1 MIDVLKYI
9 KGSPL
14 ENPFV
19 PQKKPILG
27 SLIGALGG
35 MVSQESAN
43 AANIRL
49 GEMNQQNV
57 RETNATNKA
66 IADAANAYNY
76 KMFQEQNAF
85 NLDMWNKQNAY
96 NDPSAQVSRMLAA
109 GINPAAQFGNV
120 SEAGSLSS
128 ADAKGA
134 VTAEMQAPINNAQV
148 GAFDPTAGFAGA
160 ESAVLQALN
169 WKTNA
174 EKTASEVNYNNVK
187 AQIEAIHGVAK
198 LSQMMQEYKKG
209 SIEYEMAKNA
219 LDIQKRTMDYQV
231 TQMANTTKLGEKALD
246 ETDLRIA
253 SMRVQNDILSINKDW
268 LPKMNGASY
277 ASIQAGIRQAISA
290 ANMNNASAVES
301 AARTA
306 VEKAR
311 EAGMKIDNENARDMQ
326 EAIVLGAYYEADK
339 KIHEAGNERK
349 RYYGGEVGYRFPLS
363 GYTDKE
369 RYNNNVRYPDF
380 SHYYKSHR
388 NH

>member
-14 ENPFV
+14 ENPFA
-19 PQKKPILG
+19 PKKKPILG
-27 SLIGALGG
+27 SLIGALSG
-35 MVSQESAN
+35 MSSQEAAN
-43 AANIRL
+43 HANIRL

-57 RETNATNKA
+57 RETNATNKS

-76 KMFQEQNAF
+76 RMFQEQNAF

-96 NDPSAQVSRMLAA
+96 NDPKAQVQRMLAA

-128 ADAKGA
+128 AQAQGA
-134 VTAEMQAPINNAQV
+134 VTPEMQAPINNAHV

-160 ESAVLQALN
+160 ESAILQALN

-198 LSQMMQEYKKG
+198 LSQMMQEYNKG

-253 SMRVQNDILSINKDW
+253 SMRIQNDILSLNKEW
-268 LPKMNGASY
+268 LPKMNAASY

-290 ANMNNASAVES
+290 ANQSNASAVES

-339 KIHEAGNERK
+339 KSFELGNERK
-349 RYYGGEVGYRFPLS
+349 RYYGGEIGYRLPLS
-363 GYTDKE
+363 GFTDNE
-369 RYNNNVRYPDF
+369 RYNKNVRVPDF
-380 SHYYKSHR
+380 SHYYKTHKKR
-388 NH
+388 

>member
-1 MIDVLKYI
+1 MFDVSKFI

-14 ENPFV
+14 ENPFM
-19 PQKKPILG
+19 PKKKPILG
-27 SLIGALGG
+27 SIIGALAG
-35 MVSQESAN
+35 MSSQESAN

-49 GEMNQQNV
+49 GEMNQQNI

-96 NDPSAQVSRMLAA
+96 NDPKAQVQRMLAA
-109 GINPAAQFGNV
+109 GINPAGNFGNV
-120 SEAGSLSS
+120 SQAGSLSS
-128 ADAKGA
+128 AQAQGA
-134 VTAEMQAPINNAQV
+134 VTADMQAPINTAHV
-148 GAFDPTAGFAGA
+148 GAFDPTAGFSGA
-160 ESAVLQALN
+160 ESAILQALN

-209 SIEYEMAKNA
+209 SVEYEMAKNA

-253 SMRVQNDILSINKDW
+253 SMRIQNDILSINKDW

-277 ASIQAGIRQAISA
+277 ASIQAGIKQAIAA
-290 ANMNNASAVES
+290 ANQSNASAVES

-311 EAGMKIDNENARDMQ
+311 EAGMKIDNDNARDMQ

-349 RYYGGEVGYRFPLS
+349 RYYGGELGYRMPLPF
-363 GYTDKE
+363 DKE
-369 RYNNNVRYPDF
+369 NRGELSFPDF
-380 SHYYKSHR
+380 THYYKSRKKH
-388 NH
+388 

>member
-1 MIDVLKYI
+1 MFDVLKFA

-14 ENPFV
+14 ENPFA

-27 SLIGALGG
+27 SLIGALSG
-35 MVSQESAN
+35 MASQESAN

-49 GEMNQQNV
+49 GQMNQQNV

-96 NDPSAQVSRMLAA
+96 NDPSAQVKRMLAA

-128 ADAKGA
+128 AAAQGA
-134 VTAEMQAPINNAQV
+134 VTPEMQAPINNAHV

-160 ESAVLQALN
+160 ESAILQALN

-198 LSQMMQEYKKG
+198 LSQMMQEYNKG
-209 SIEYEMAKNA
+209 SVEYEMAKNA

-253 SMRVQNDILSINKDW
+253 SMRVQNDILSINREW
-268 LPKMNGASY
+268 LPKMNGASF
-277 ASIQAGIRQAISA
+277 ASINAGIRQAISA
-290 ANMNNASAVES
+290 ANLNNSHAVES

-311 EAGMKIDNENARDMQ
+311 ESGMKIDNENARDMQ
-326 EAIVLGAYYEADK
+326 EAIVLGAYYEADR
-339 KIHEAGNERK
+339 KIHQAGNERK
-349 RYYGGEVGYRFPLS
+349 RYYGGEVGYRLPVPF
-363 GYTDKE
+363 DKSDRGE
-369 RYNNNVRYPDF
+369 LAYPDF
-380 SHYYKSHR
+380 SHYYKSHKK
-388 NH
+388 H

>member
-1 MIDVLKYI
+1 MFEVLKYI

-14 ENPFV
+14 GNPFA
-19 PQKKPILG
+19 PQLKPILG
-27 SLIGALGG
+27 SLIGALAG
-35 MVSQESAN
+35 MSSQEAAN

-96 NDPSAQVSRMLAA
+96 NDPSAQVRRLLAA
-109 GINPAAQFGNV
+109 GINPAGNFGSV

-128 ADAKGA
+128 ASAQGA
-134 VTAEMQAPINNAQV
+134 VTPEMQAPINNAYV

-160 ESAVLQALN
+160 ESAILQALN

-198 LSQMMQEYKKG
+198 LSQMMQEYNKG
-209 SIEYEMAKNA
+209 SVEYEMAKNA

-253 SMRVQNDILSINKDW
+253 SMRIQNDILSINKEW

-349 RYYGGEVGYRFPLS
+349 RYYGGEVGYRLPVPFDKKNRGELS
-363 GYTDKE
+363 
-369 RYNNNVRYPDF
+369 YPDF
-380 SHYYKSHR
+380 THYYKSHKK
-388 NH
+388 H

>member
-1 MIDVLKYI
+1 MISVLKYVM
-9 KGSPL
+9 GSPL
-14 ENPFV
+14 ESPFA
-19 PQKKPILG
+19 PKKKPILG
-27 SLIGALGG
+27 SLIGALAG
-35 MVSQESAN
+35 MSSQEAAN

-96 NDPSAQVSRMLAA
+96 NDPSAQVRRMLAA

-128 ADAKGA
+128 AQAQGA
-134 VTAEMQAPINNAQV
+134 VTPEMQAPINNAHV

-160 ESAVLQALN
+160 ESAILQALN

-198 LSQMMQEYKKG
+198 LSQMMQEYNKG
-209 SIEYEMAKNA
+209 SVEYEMAKNA

-253 SMRVQNDILSINKDW
+253 SMRIQNDILSLNKEW
-268 LPKMNGASY
+268 LPKMNA
-277 ASIQAGIRQAISA
+277 AIDCLIPA
-290 ANMNNASAVES
+290 
-301 AARTA
+301 
-306 VEKAR
+306 
-311 EAGMKIDNENARDMQ
+311 
-326 EAIVLGAYYEADK
+326 
-339 KIHEAGNERK
+339 
-349 RYYGGEVGYRFPLS
+349 
-363 GYTDKE
+363 
-369 RYNNNVRYPDF
+369 
-380 SHYYKSHR
+380 
-388 NH
+388 